1 MFEQD
6 TEFNLDNIPTIMM
19 HNNFYNITHYEVIDG
34 YIVLFCNNDEIFKMQ
49 YDRDIEKAILM
60 DMKNNFLYRESMNA
74 SKPRKIGNNI
84 FGITWCTLFAGH
96 DIGCMINSD
105 TEGMKSL
112 FATFAITMAVLDGLY
127 IKRLIKNIKDKKDIE
142 KIRYFLDNE
151 QIINKEIIERYR
163 KEHADQT
170 QEIDLSQINLITIN
184 TVQNMTIQ
192 ELREIVENIKN
203 NEAQAELK
211 LTM

>member
-1 MFEQD
+1 
-6 TEFNLDNIPTIMM
+6 
-19 HNNFYNITHYEVIDG
+19 
-34 YIVLFCNNDEIFKMQ
+34 MQ

-60 DMKNNFLYRESMNA
+60 DMESNFLYRESTNSCKPKKIVNNA
-74 SKPRKIGNNI
+74 LW
-84 FGITWCTLFAGH
+84 ITWCTLFAGH

-127 IKRLIKNIKDKKDIE
+127 IKRLITAIKDKKDIE
-142 KIRYFLDNE
+142 KIRYFLNNKE
-151 QIINKEIIERYR
+151 IINREIIERYK

-192 ELREIVENIKN
+192 ELRETVENIKN